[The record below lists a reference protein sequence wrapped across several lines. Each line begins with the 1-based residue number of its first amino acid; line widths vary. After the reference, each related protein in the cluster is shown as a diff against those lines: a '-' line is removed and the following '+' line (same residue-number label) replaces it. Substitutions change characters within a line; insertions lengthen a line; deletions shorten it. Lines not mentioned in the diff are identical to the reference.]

1 MQDISDKLVK
11 LRKHKK
17 ITQEQLASSLHVSR
31 KTISNWENKRGI
43 PDLDSL
49 NLICNIFNI
58 PLTYFSEKVEDCYI
72 DNNSTIGKKSFN
84 NTKTEI
90 MKYTFYFNLILTV
103 VSAVNLFIIGKYH
116 LTFITPLL
124 ILNLCVFFS
133 YYGGISKNFKLNRKK
148 II

>member
-17 ITQEQLASSLHVSR
+17 ITQEKLASSLHVSR

-58 PLTYFSEKVEDCYI
+58 PLNYFSEKVEDCYI
-72 DNNSTIGKKSFN
+72 DNNSTIGKK
-84 NTKTEI
+84 
-90 MKYTFYFNLILTV
+90 
-103 VSAVNLFIIGKYH
+103 
-116 LTFITPLL
+116 
-124 ILNLCVFFS
+124 
-133 YYGGISKNFKLNRKK
+133 KLQ
-148 II
+148 